1 MRGTRRKGIFSLM
14 LAALVGGAVPACA
27 GVLWSDLGATLVHET
42 GAGNDILGGA
52 LKRDDTSN
60 DTLYFM
66 FHVDPLSDVGTEEYF
81 AGFQLYEGDA
91 ERLAVGNSLKAYAYS
106 AFNTATNGEFNK
118 VFGDVDLASARPE
131 TSSPGVFLPYELPRR
146 GIERTIVFK
155 VHYVAGEDDQVTV
168 WLGPDLAPGATEAS
182 QPESLT
188 TTFTANAS
196 FNEVRLRH
204 GGGGAGWTFS
214 DMEIATSFSDFV
226 SPGST
231 EPGGAALGTAG
242 GGGLALTFRSW
253 QREQGLPENAVRAL
267 AQTRDGYLWIGS
279 DDGVA
284 RFDGV
289 RFVSF
294 GLREGW
300 RSGPVQTLFEDSHGA
315 LWIGTAASGLT
326 RWQDGQFT
334 TFTVRD
340 GLPSDSVTALS
351 EDGEGRLWVG
361 TQAGLALW
369 QDGRLATPGAA
380 EQFKGKPIPVLFKN
394 RQGVLWL
401 GAADTGIFRLQDGK
415 FVAVTD
421 ASVEGL
427 LRNPHCLLEDKA
439 GRLWV
444 GAGDDFV
451 LCRDGGQWRRYRIP
465 RHLARPYVSAL
476 AEEPDGTV
484 WAGSVSEGLFQFE
497 AGKLAAINA
506 SSGLLDNAVESLLV
520 DREGNLW
527 VGTGAGLNRL
537 RRSNLLVFG
546 QNEGLG
552 YGPVQG
558 LAEVAPGVIWAGKPD
573 DGLYRWEGRNF
584 SRLSPAGLSRRYPDV
599 IALLMARDGNC
610 WMSGANGLWRFKDP
624 RYAAGEAELAALAG
638 LNVIALAE
646 DRDGALWAGT
656 REGQVW
662 RLRRGEWMAQTN
674 YSQSHPVTAILHDSD
689 ATTWIGTE
697 GDGLY
702 RYQQKSRVHYDKGS
716 GLLSD
721 WIRTLHIDTKGT
733 LWIGT
738 AGGGLSRWHSGQLTT
753 FTTREGLPDNT
764 ISQILEDSTGR
775 LWLGSNRGIACVS
788 KGELEEL
795 VAGKIAVV
803 YPQVYGRAEGMPSE
817 ECTGGFYPA
826 GLKTKSGWLCFSTL
840 KGLVVMNPPAQ
851 QAGVPLPAVVL
862 EETLI
867 DGVVADTLPPSPA
880 SEKAGAVATTNT
892 NGTIPPPPPA
902 APSPTPTGQGRVVPP
917 AVPTVRI
924 APGKHRL
931 EFHYTGL
938 SLSAP
943 ERVRFRYRLEPLDTD
958 WVEAGARRAAFYSYV
973 PPGQYHFRVIA
984 CNRGG
989 NWNEAGASLSL
1000 IVMPHFWQ
1008 AWWFLGLASMGLLAA
1023 VAGAVGIVEKRK
1035 HQRRLKL
1042 VEQERAL
1049 EHERARIAQ
1058 DLHDDL
1064 GSSLTRISLLSD
1076 LARSDK
1082 DNPSQVEVHAQKISQ
1097 SAGQTVRALEEIVWA
1112 LRPGSDSL
1120 QSLVEYIAHFANEL
1134 FEGEGAH
1141 CRLDLPPDLPA
1152 RSLPPEMR
1160 HNIFLV
1166 VKEALTNAFKHS
1178 HAREVRVQAKASART
1193 LEFVVQDDGQGF
1205 ESQALPPK
1213 PGKRQGLGNMR
1224 RRAEDMG
1231 GTLTVESVPGT
1242 GTTVRLAVNFPS

>member
-1 MRGTRRKGIFSLM
+1 MKVCSLVV
-14 LAALVGGAVPACA
+14 AAFVGWTAPANAV
-27 GVLWSDLGATLVHET
+27 VLWSDLGATLVRET
-42 GAGNDILGGA
+42 GAGSDILGGA
-52 LKRDDTSN
+52 LKRDDSAN
-60 DTLYFM
+60 DTLYFK

-81 AGFQLYEGDA
+81 AGFQLFEGDV

-106 AFNTATNGEFNK
+106 AFNTTTNGEFNK
-118 VFGDVDLASARPE
+118 VFGDFDLRSSRPE
-131 TSSPGVFLPYELPRR
+131 SSSPGVFLPYEFPHR
-146 GIERTIVFK
+146 GIERTIIFK
-155 VHYVAGEDDQVTV
+155 VQYVAGGDDQVTV
-168 WLGPDLAPGATEAS
+168 WLNPDLAPGATEAG
-182 QPESLT
+182 QLESLT
-188 TTFTANAS
+188 TTFSANAS

-204 GGGGAGWTFS
+204 GGGGGGWTFS
-214 DMEIATSFSDFV
+214 DMGIATSFSDFV

-231 EPGGAALGTAG
+231 EPGGAAPAP
-242 GGGLALTFRSW
+242 GGGLALTFRAW
-253 QREQGLPENAVRAL
+253 QREQGLPENSVRAL

-279 DDGVA
+279 EDGVA

-294 GLREGW
+294 GLREGV
-300 RSGPVQTLFEDSHGA
+300 RSGPVRALFEDSRGA
-315 LWIGTAASGLT
+315 LWIGTVGSGLT
-326 RWQDGQFT
+326 RWQEGQFA
-334 TFTVRD
+334 TFTMRD
-340 GLPSDSVTALS
+340 GLPANSITALG

-361 TQAGLALW
+361 TEAGLAVW
-369 QDGRLATPGAA
+369 QNGRLSTPGPA
-380 EQFKGKPIPVLFKN
+380 EPFKGKTITTLRKD
-394 RQGVLWL
+394 RQGVLWM
-401 GAADTGIFRLQDGK
+401 GATGAGVFRLQQGK
-415 FVAVTD
+415 FVALTD

-427 LRNPHCLLEDKA
+427 LQDPHCLLADKA
-439 GRLWV
+439 GRIWV

-484 WAGSVSEGLFQFE
+484 WAGSVSEGLFQFKE
-497 AGKLAAINA
+497 GKLAAINA
-506 SSGLLDNAVESLLV
+506 SGGLLDNAIESLLV
-520 DREGNLW
+520 DREGDLW

-546 QNEGLG
+546 QSEGLG

-558 LAEVAPGVIWAGKPD
+558 LAEIAPGVIWAGKPN

-584 SRLSPAGLSRRYPDV
+584 SRLTAAGFSRRYPEV
-599 IALLMARDGNC
+599 VALLMARDGNC

-624 RYAAGEAELAALAG
+624 KYASGETEIAALTG

-646 DRDGALWAGT
+646 ALDGGVWAGT

-662 RLRRGEWMAQTN
+662 RLRRGEWLAQTN
-674 YSQSHPVTAILHDSD
+674 CSQSHPVTAILHDSD
-689 ATTWIGTE
+689 GTTWIGTE

-702 RYQQKSRVHYDKGS
+702 RYQEKSRAHFEKGG

-721 WIRTLHIDTKGT
+721 WIRTLYVDAQGT

-738 AGGGLSRWHSGQLTT
+738 AGGGLSRWHNGQLTA
-753 FTTREGLPDNT
+753 FATREGLPDNT
-764 ISQILEDSTGR
+764 ISQILEDGKGR
-775 LWLGSNRGIACVS
+775 LWLGSNRGIACVG
-788 KGELEEL
+788 KRELEEL

-826 GLKTKSGWLCFSTL
+826 GLKTQSGQLCFATL
-840 KGLVVMNPPAQ
+840 KGIVVADPRQRTADAPA
-851 QAGVPLPAVVL
+851 PAVVL

-867 DGVVADTLPPSPA
+867 DGVAADMR
-880 SEKAGAVATTNT
+880 
-892 NGTIPPPPPA
+892 PPPA
-902 APSPTPTGQGRVVPP
+902 AGRKGNGGANPATPAGETEI
-917 AVPTVRI
+917 RI
-924 APGKHRL
+924 GPGKHRL
-931 EFHYTGL
+931 EFRYTGM
-938 SLSAP
+938 SFSSP
-943 ERVRFRYRLEPLDTD
+943 ERVRFRYRLAPLDTD

-973 PPGQYHFRVIA
+973 PPGQYRFRVIA
-984 CNRGG
+984 CNSGG
-989 NWNEAGASLSL
+989 IWNEAGAGVSL
-1000 IVMPHFWQ
+1000 IVSPYLWQ
-1008 AWWFLGLASMGLLAA
+1008 AWWFIGLASLASLAA
-1023 VAGAVGIVEKRK
+1023 VAGTVRVMEKNK

-1042 VEQERAL
+1042 IEQERAL
-1049 EHERARIAQ
+1049 ERERARIAQ

-1082 DNPSQVEVHAQKISQ
+1082 DNPGQVEAHAQKISQ

-1134 FEGEGAH
+1134 FEGDSAH
-1141 CRLDLPPDLPA
+1141 CRLDLPHDLPTH
-1152 RSLPPEMR
+1152 SLPPEMR

-1193 LEFVVQDDGQGF
+1193 LEMVVQDDGQGF
-1205 ESQALPPK
+1205 EAQALPPK
-1213 PGKRQGLGNMR
+1213 LGKRQGLGNMR
-1224 RRAEDMG
+1224 RRAEVMG
-1231 GTLTVESVPGT
+1231 GTLAVDSAPGK
-1242 GTTVRLAVNFPS
+1242 GTTIKLVVSFPS